1 MSTNTE
7 RLFIMAHKNNFLSV
21 RKLLGEHIR
30 EIDYPTKEDPAYLI
44 RAEVPVTMVSSIRG
58 ALDSILGR

>member
-1 MSTNTE
+1 MITNME
-7 RLFIMAHKNNFLSV
+7 RVFVMAHKENFLSI

-44 RAEVPVTMVSSIRG
+44 RAEVPVTMMSSIRG
-58 ALDSILGR
+58 ALNAIQGK